1 MKKLS
6 CLLLV
11 FCLVV
16 PYGSAQT
23 TTADD
28 FQAYIESLPSDFLKT
43 LIATFNAEL
52 VRRGETTV
60 STSITIDKEVTV
72 PVGTYIVGEDIPAG
86 NYTIRCAEDDCFSFD
101 VRTATGKLV
110 FSEFVYSGDH
120 IGKVILQNGNKVEI
134 EFNAVIFAPYKGLG
148 F

>member
-16 PYGSAQT
+16 PYVSAQT

-72 PVGTYIVGEDIPAG
+72 PVGIYIVGEDIPAG
-86 NYTIRCAEDDCFSFD
+86 NYTIRCGEDTGFNFV

-110 FSEFVYSGDH
+110 FSQYVYSGDH

-134 EFNAVIFAPYKGLG
+134 DYSTVIFAPYKGLG